1 MRTNKP
7 ARPPDSKGLRS
18 NDLASLK
25 RLRSAAQHTAQA
37 VVPAAAP
44 LPKRKRV
51 AQEQQLAASVAQARQ
66 LTASIAPVRSADKN
80 VTDDKTLP
88 AVDISLFRQAMKTV
102 TPMKGHQRVLA
113 GPLPAASAQMLT
125 ERRQHATGDTN
136 APLAVQVSD
145 HYMAAHTDQDD
156 RVFVRSPDAG
166 DLVKGLKRGKWPVQ
180 ASLDLHGCT
189 LDDARERLDR
199 FLQSCLDHQLRSV
212 RIVHGKGYGSRNG
225 TPILKDVVRRWL
237 TQLAAVQA
245 YIECKE
251 VDGGAGAVQVLLSLT
266 APRENVHP

>member
-1 MRTNKP
+1 M
-7 ARPPDSKGLRS
+7 
-18 NDLASLK
+18 
-25 RLRSAAQHTAQA
+25 
-37 VVPAAAP
+37 AP
-44 LPKRKRV
+44 LTP
-51 AQEQQLAASVAQARQ
+51 ASKDM
-66 LTASIAPVRSADKN
+66 ADE
-80 VTDDKTLP
+80 KTLP

-102 TPMKGHQRVLA
+102 TPIKGHQRVLV
-113 GPLPAASAQMLT
+113 GPLPAASALMLT
-125 ERRQHATGDTN
+125 ERRQHASGDTS

-156 RVFVRSPDAG
+156 RVFVRSPHAG

-180 ASLDLHGCT
+180 ASLDLHGST
-189 LDDARERLDR
+189 LDEARERLDR
-199 FLQSCLDHQLRSV
+199 FLLSCLEHQIRCV

-251 VDGGAGAVQVLLSLT
+251 ADGGAGAVQVLLNLT
-266 APRENVHP
+266 GPKESMRP